1 MDTIS
6 SLMPGMAMSRPPMSM
21 PSMMAMPS
29 APPPKPLDLSFVP
42 RSPAIPGLPGSI
54 PPPLKPASMFHKPKP
69 NVIPANVKAHMKK
82 PSHYKPT
89 HPSTVQLP
97 ATVTPAKQTIQPASS
112 SSSLMLPAIGGAL
125 LVLFFIMKR

>member
-42 RSPAIPGLPGSI
+42 RSPAIPGLA
-54 PPPLKPASMFHKPKP
+54 PPPKPASMFHKPKP
-69 NVIPANVKAHMKK
+69 NAIPANMKAHMMKK
-82 PSHYKPT
+82 PSQYKPT
-89 HPSTVQLP
+89 HPSTIQLP
-97 ATVTPAKQTIQPASS
+97 ATVTPAKQTIQPVSS

>member
-6 SLMPGMAMSRPPMSM
+6 SLMPGMAMSRTPMSM

-54 PPPLKPASMFHKPKP
+54 PPPPRPASMFHKPKA
-69 NVIPANVKAHMKK
+69 NVIPARVKAHMKK
-82 PSHYKPT
+82 PT
-89 HPSTVQLP
+89 HPSTIQLP
-97 ATVTPAKQTIQPASS
+97 ATVTPAKQTLQPASS
-112 SSSLMLPAIGGAL
+112 SSSMMLPAIGGAL
-125 LVLFFIMKR
+125 IVLFFIMKR